1 MGRYVV
7 RRVLQMVLVFFGV
20 TILIYAAVY
29 VLPGDPIRAL
39 GGDRPMST
47 SVIHQ
52 LRDRYNL
59 EDPLPEQY
67 AIYMVNLLRG
77 NLGQDFE
84 GENVSSLMTQRW
96 PVTIELGLTAWFMQ
110 VVAGVPLGVLA
121 ALRRGTLWD
130 HLVLVVTTLLISVPV
145 FVLGYVIQ
153 LLLGVKIHLFPVAGI
168 QQGWPRDYLLPA
180 AVLAAFGIA
189 SIARLTRTAL
199 LETLQADYV
208 RTATAKGLSRG
219 RVVLRHAFRNALIPL
234 VTFLGINLGYLLG
247 GAVVVENVFN
257 LPGVGQLLVTSIQQ
271 QDGPVVVGVGTALVL
286 IFLAVSLIVDLLYGV
301 LDPRIRYE

>member
-7 RRVLQMVLVFFGV
+7 RRVLQMILVFFGV

-29 VLPGDPIRAL
+29 VLPGDPIQAL
-39 GGDRPMST
+39 GGDRPMSA
-47 SVIHQ
+47 SVVRE
-52 LRDRYNL
+52 LRDRFNL
-59 EDPLPEQY
+59 EYPLPQQY

-84 GENVSSLMTQRW
+84 GENVSSLMAQRW
-96 PVTIELGLTAWFMQ
+96 PVTIQLGLTAWFLQ
-110 VVAGVPLGVLA
+110 VVAGIPLGVLA

-145 FVLGYVIQ
+145 FVLGYVVQ
-153 LLLGVKIHLFPVAGI
+153 LLLGVKIHLFPVAGV
-168 QQGWPRDYLLPA
+168 QQGWPRDYILPA

-208 RTATAKGLSRG
+208 RTATAKGLSRA

-247 GAVVVENVFN
+247 GAVVIEEVFN

-271 QDGPVVVGVGTALVL
+271 EDGPVVVGVGTALVL
-286 IFLAVSLIVDLLYGV
+286 IFLGMSLVVDLLYGV

>member
-1 MGRYVV
+1 MGAYVV

-29 VLPGDPIRAL
+29 VLPGDPIQAL
-39 GGDRPMST
+39 GGDRPMAA
-47 SVIHQ
+47 SVVRE

-59 EDPLPEQY
+59 EYPLPEQY
-67 AIYMVNLLRG
+67 AIYMVNLLHG
-77 NLGQDFE
+77 NLGQDFD
-84 GENVSSLMTQRW
+84 GENVSGLMRQRW
-96 PVTIELGLTAWFMQ
+96 PVTIALGLTAWFMQ
-110 VVAGVPLGVLA
+110 VIVGIPLGVLA
-121 ALRRGTLWD
+121 ALHRGRFWD

-145 FVLGYVIQ
+145 FVLGYVAQ
-153 LLLGVKIHLFPVAGI
+153 LVLGVRVHIFPVAGV
-168 QQGWPRDYLLPA
+168 QQGWPRDYILPA

-219 RVVLRHAFRNALIPL
+219 RVVVRHAFRNALIPL

-247 GAVVVENVFN
+247 GAVVVEDVFN

-271 QDGPVVVGVGTALVL
+271 EDGPVVVGVGTALVL
-286 IFLAVSLIVDLLYGV
+286 IFLGVSLVVDLLYGM

>member
-47 SVIHQ
+47 SVIHE